1 MTNRRLRIMYVAL
14 MVIACGIALPTPYRK
29 SVLAQGSSDETALR
43 DVIDRYFATYTAKD
57 IEGMASLW
65 SQTAPNLK
73 PTKDRLQEF
82 FTLNK
87 QIEIRNLRV
96 RELQIKQDRATALI
110 TLEVAAVD
118 TLTSK
123 PVLNLGKRTQNLS
136 FVKEGT
142 EWKVQNDASAEATL
156 ASELAA
162 AVTKEER
169 EALLAAADPELQT
182 IELRKELVK
191 QAETLRIRSD
201 YPKAL
206 AIFEIAEQLAQR
218 NNDQVGIA
226 VVWNQ
231 SGLVRFLQAD
241 YDAAL
246 QRYEKAMAICEALG
260 ENDCLTSSLAGIG
273 NVNLWRGDY
282 ARATEYFR
290 KQLAVSEAWGNKGR
304 IAVSLTNL
312 GVAQQNQG
320 NYSQALD
327 YHRRSLSILE
337 SIGDKTTLPAVLNR
351 IGNINVMRGDLDV
364 AMQYFEK
371 TVALFESIGNKA
383 GVANGFN
390 NIGVVQKMR
399 GDYGSAIKYY
409 QKSLSAN
416 EALGN
421 KAGIANGYTNIG
433 TLYRLQ
439 GNLGLALEYHQK
451 SLALRESVGD
461 KAGVASTLN
470 DLGTVYSDLG
480 DYPRAL
486 AEQEK
491 SFSAWEKLGTKPGI
505 AQTLNNI
512 GDIYQLQGD
521 YDAALTQYQKA
532 LQLSEELGAKELT
545 VPILGNIAIAYLAK
559 GDQQRAAEYADR
571 SATLAKQSGYREEL
585 WRALSTAGSAYR
597 RLGQPT
603 RAAEAFREAISIIEA
618 LRTDA
623 SGGEQGQQ
631 QAFEKKVSPYYRMV
645 ELLAD
650 QGNAAE
656 ALAYAERAKSR
667 VLLDVLRSGKV
678 NITKAMAVQE
688 KGQEQQIRTTLV
700 SLNNQLVR
708 ETQRPKPDPT
718 RLSQLKVDLEKA
730 RLEYEDFQTRLYAAH
745 PELQI
750 QRGESARFTIN
761 DASTLGATSNTAFLE
776 YVVAGDQTYLFVLTG
791 GTGGSPEVNLFP
803 IPVKRSV
810 LAKQVENFREMLA
823 SHNLLIR
830 GPARQAYDLL
840 LRPAQAL
847 LRNKSNLIIVPD
859 DVLWELPFQALLT
872 NTNHYLIEQSAIS
885 YSPSLTV
892 LREMMARRKVSP
904 ASSYD
909 SSSLLALGNP
919 ALRQETIERT
929 QFTRGDEKLG
939 PLPEAEREVKTLA
952 RLYGSA
958 RSEVFIGDEAREDRA
973 KSEAGKFRVLHF
985 ATHGIVNNAS
995 PMYSYL
1001 VLSPGN
1007 AKEDGLLEAWELLNM
1022 DLKADLVVLSA
1033 CETARGRVGAG
1044 EGMIGLSWALFVAGT
1059 PTTVVSQWKVDSAS
1073 TTELMLE
1080 FHRNRLASNS
1090 KAQSLRKAMLKLLN
1104 GNQYK
1109 HPFYWAPFVVVGDP
1123 N

>member
-1 MTNRRLRIMYVAL
+1 MTHRTIRIFCVTLSLIFVELAL
-14 MVIACGIALPTPYRK
+14 NPTPVNCAFPQNPGDEA
-29 SVLAQGSSDETALR
+29 VLRTLIE
-43 DVIDRYFATYTAKD
+43 RYFATYAAKD
-57 IEGMASLW
+57 IEGHASLW
-65 SQTAPNLK
+65 SQTAPDLK

-82 FTLNK
+82 FRLNK
-87 QIEIRNLRV
+87 QIETSNLRV
-96 RELQIKQDRATALI
+96 RQLQIKTDRAIALV

-123 PVLNLGKRTQNLS
+123 PVLSLGKRTQNLS
-136 FVKEGT
+136 FVKEGG
-142 EWKVQNDASAEATL
+142 EWKVQSDVSAEATL

-162 AVTKEER
+162 AGTKEER

-182 IELRKELVK
+182 VELRKELVK
-191 QAETLRIRSD
+191 QAETLRIRSN

-218 NNDQVGIA
+218 NNDQVGLA

-231 SGLVRFLQAD
+231 SALVRFLQAD
-241 YDAAL
+241 YDVAL
-246 QRYEKAMAICEALG
+246 QRYEKAMAICQAL
-260 ENDCLTSSLAGIG
+260 EESDCLTSSLAGIG

-320 NYSQALD
+320 NYSQALE
-327 YHRRSLSILE
+327 YHQRSLSILE
-337 SIGDKTTLPAVLNR
+337 SISDKTTLPAVLNR
-351 IGNINVMRGDLDV
+351 IGNINVMRGDLDA

-371 TVALFESIGNKA
+371 TVALFEGIGNKA

-390 NIGVVQKMR
+390 NIGVVQKKR
-399 GDYGSAIKYY
+399 GDYGSAVKYY

-439 GNLGLALEYHQK
+439 GNLGLALDYHQK

-470 DLGTVYSDLG
+470 DLGTVYSDQG
-480 DYPRAL
+480 NYPRAL

-491 SFSAWEKLGTKPGI
+491 SLSVWEKLGTRPGI
-505 AQTLNNI
+505 AQSINNI

-521 YDAALTQYQKA
+521 YDAALAQYQKA

-603 RAAEAFREAISIIEA
+603 RASEAFREAISTIEA
-618 LRTDA
+618 MRAGA
-623 SGGEQGQQ
+623 SGGEQEQQ
-631 QAFEKKVSPYYRMV
+631 QSFEKKVSPYYRMV

-650 QGNAAE
+650 QGSAGE

-667 VLLDVLRSGKV
+667 VLLDVLRSGRV
-678 NITKAMAVQE
+678 NITKAMTVQE
-688 KGQEQQIRTTLV
+688 KSQEHQIRTTLV
-700 SLNNQLVR
+700 SLNNQLAR
-708 ETQRPKPDPT
+708 ETQRPKPDPA
-718 RLSQLKVDLEKA
+718 RLSQLRADLEKA
-730 RLEYEDFQTRLYAAH
+730 RLENEDFQTRLYAAH
-745 PELQI
+745 QELQI
-750 QRGESARFTIN
+750 QRGESARFSTN
-761 DASTLGATSNTAFLE
+761 DASTLGADSSTAFLE
-776 YVVAGDQTYLFVLTG
+776 YVVTDDQTYLFVLTG
-791 GTGGSPEVNLFP
+791 GTSASPEVKVFP

-810 LAKQVENFREMLA
+810 LARQVESFREMLA

-830 GPARQAYDLL
+830 EPARQAYDLL
-840 LRPAQAL
+840 LKPAQAL

-872 NTNHYLIEQSAIS
+872 NNNHYLIEQSAIS
-885 YSPSLTV
+885 YAPSLTV
-892 LREMMARRKVSP
+892 LREMIAKRKVSP
-904 ASSYD
+904 ATSHS
-909 SSSLLALGNP
+909 SSSLFALGNP
-919 ALRQETIERT
+919 ALGQETIERT
-929 QFTRGDEKLG
+929 QFTRGDEKLE
-939 PLPEAEREVKTLA
+939 PLPEAEREVQTLA
-952 RLYGSA
+952 KLYGASK
-958 RSEVFIGDEAREDRA
+958 SEVFIGAEAREDRA
-973 KSEAGKFRVLHF
+973 KNEAGKFRVLHF

-995 PMYSYL
+995 PMYSHL
-1001 VLSPGN
+1001 VLSQGDS
-1007 AKEDGLLEAWELLNM
+1007 KEDGLLEAWELLNM
-1022 DLKADLVVLSA
+1022 DLQADLVVLSA

-1073 TTELMLE
+1073 TTDLMLE
-1080 FHRNRLASNS
+1080 FHRNRLAANS
-1090 KAQSLRKAMLKLLN
+1090 KAQSLRKAMLKML
-1104 GNQYK
+1104 GSNQYK
-1109 HPFYWAPFVVVGDP
+1109 HPFYWAPFVVIGDA